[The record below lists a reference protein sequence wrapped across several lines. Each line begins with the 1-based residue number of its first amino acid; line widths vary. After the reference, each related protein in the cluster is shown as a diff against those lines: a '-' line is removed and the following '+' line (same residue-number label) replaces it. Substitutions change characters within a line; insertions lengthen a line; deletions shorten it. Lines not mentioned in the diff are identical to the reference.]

1 MVLPQPMSSNPPVE
15 YPVELWDANIEGE
28 TILMIH
34 VDAEGLVVSVEVDE
48 ASGSPGLDS
57 AAVQGGRQ
65 LRFVPGRRGD
75 RRVGAWVRL
84 PVRFRRDSV
93 QVGPAR

>member
-1 MVLPQPMSSNPPVE
+1 MSSSPHVR

-28 TILMIH
+28 TILMLHI
-34 VDAEGLVVSVEVDE
+34 DAEGGVASIDVDQS
-48 ASGSPGLDS
+48 SGSPRLDS
-57 AAVQGGRQ
+57 AAVQGGREM
-65 LRFVPGRRGD
+65 RFVPGRKGD

-93 QVGPAR
+93 HVGPAR